1 MVIKPSAANQSGVHN
16 TGGQIH
22 SWRLDKRG
30 GHLTPQRYGIRRK
43 SRSCLGILSRPP
55 VGLGG
60 VEAFAEKWK
69 HHGGLSPCS
78 MLCSTLSIHQWKD
91 WRLPKTH
98 VTGVVKQ
105 HTGHGAVC
113 WSHIGSYITRLYL
126 LWLSGFQWLLKL
138 RKQHLMTIRHTG
150 GPWIEDSCT
159 RAKCYTSCFFPDELQ
174 RETIDIFSLRS
185 KVKAIFTVH
194 HLREMMTIWK
204 PLDRQQ
210 RKLAKN

>member
-30 GHLTPQRYGIRRK
+30 EHLIIQQYGTRRK
-43 SRSCLGILSRPP
+43 SWSGLGILLCPP
-55 VGLGG
+55 IGLCV

-69 HHGGLSPCS
+69 HHGGLSLCS
-78 MLCSTLSIHQWKD
+78 MLCSTLSIHQWTD

-105 HTGHGAVC
+105 HTGRRLVC

-126 LWLSGFQWLLKL
+126 LWLSAFQWLLKL
-138 RKQHLMTIRHTG
+138 RKQHLTTVRHTG
-150 GPWIEDSCT
+150 GPWIEDSYTC
-159 RAKCYTSCFFPDELQ
+159 AKCYRSCFFPDELQ
-174 RETIDIFSLRS
+174 SETTDIFSLLS
-185 KVKAIFTVH
+185 KVKAIFTVY

-204 PLDRQQ
+204 PLGRQQ